1 MSIKDVIKKSFL
13 QGFQNTDMTMQ
24 TVALLLIAAGILGIY
39 LFFVYRFMTADS
51 FYSKNFNVSLIL
63 MCVITT
69 AIIVTIQSSVVV
81 SLGMVGAL
89 SIVRFRTAVKDP
101 LDLIFMFWSISV
113 GIICGAGMLSLA
125 VMLTVGATVLVLVF
139 YKLPEARKSQLLVVN
154 ANSSECSEAVFQTV
168 GKYDRNYKVKSRN
181 LTKESADFVVE
192 IRQKERDCDNLLKEL
207 NEIKEVVSVS
217 MVAHKGD
224 AIY

>member
-1 MSIKDVIKKSFL
+1 MSVQDVIKKSFL
-13 QGFQNTDMTMQ
+13 QGFQNTSLTLQ
-24 TVALLLIAAGILGIY
+24 SVVILLVAAGVLGIY

-51 FYSKNFNVSLIL
+51 FYSKSFNISLIL

-113 GIICGAGMLSLA
+113 GIICGAGMPGLA
-125 VMLTVGATVLVLVF
+125 VVLTIGATVLALVF
-139 YKLPEARKSQLLVVN
+139 YRLPDARKSMILVVN
-154 ANSSECSEAVFQTV
+154 AAGNSCADTVFQTV
-168 GKYDRNYKVKSRN
+168 EKYDRNYAVKSRN
-181 LTKESADFVVE
+181 LTKENTDFLMEVRLKDYE
-192 IRQKERDCDNLLKEL
+192 GLLKEL
-207 NEIKEVVSVS
+207 NEIEQVISVS
-217 MVAHKGD
+217 LVAHKGD
-224 AIY
+224 SVY